1 MKLLELVK
9 SAHNE
14 QAIENLSEQFDVSP
28 ANMTT
33 ITEALVPLLSEGFSR
48 NANSDDGMVEL
59 LHALGTGRY
68 QRYYQDSRIFSNA
81 HVRDD
86 GVAILKHAVQPQD
99 RRTELVSE
107 LETRTDLDGE
117 TIEEILPF
125 ISALTMGAL
134 DQKMR
139 PALDDLVKKLG
150 TAIQSPFADRNPFAA
165 LAEYISAATPDSL
178 EDSPVENET
187 IEETTNSTPRAQTS
201 LFAKKLGAIMSWTT
215 AKSA

>member
-14 QAIENLSEQFDVSP
+14 RAIENLAEQFDVP
-28 ANMTT
+28 TGDMAT
-33 ITEALVPLLSEGFSR
+33 ITEALVPLLSDGFSR
-48 NANSDDGMVEL
+48 NSNSDEGMVEL

-68 QRYYQDSRIFSNA
+68 QRYYQDPRIFSNA
-81 HVRDD
+81 HVRYD
-86 GVAILKHAVQPQD
+86 GIAILKHAVQPDD
-99 RRTELVSE
+99 RRAELITEM
-107 LETRTDLDGE
+107 ETRTDIDAQ

-125 ISALTMGAL
+125 VSALTMGAL

-139 PALDDLVKKLG
+139 PALDDLVKQLG
-150 TAIQSPFADRNPFAA
+150 TSIQSPFADRNPFAA
-165 LAEYISAATPDSL
+165 LAEYISAASPDNSEESAAKNEII
-178 EDSPVENET
+178 EDQNKA
-187 IEETTNSTPRAQTS
+187 TPRPQTS